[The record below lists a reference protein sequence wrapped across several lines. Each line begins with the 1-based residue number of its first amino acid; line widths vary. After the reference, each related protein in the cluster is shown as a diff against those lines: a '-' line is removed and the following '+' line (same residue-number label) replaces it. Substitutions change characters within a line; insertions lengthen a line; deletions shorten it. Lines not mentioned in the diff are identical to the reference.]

1 MMSLDIAG
9 MLDNSKGLDR
19 LRKDQEEVLL
29 EINKMHKKLQSTP
42 ELVEK
47 PGDSSLSRLKM
58 LYTQAKDLSE
68 SEVTVSSQLLGL
80 IDALLPS
87 GTQQNQRRI
96 EGSEQKKKKVK
107 VDSEVPRMSPSMRSH
122 FESLAS
128 LKGEQNGGCDF
139 FSWVDPPTCDRPEK
153 IMPGLVKKMKALERA
168 NENFKFE
175 NTKLEEKVEKLE
187 EKIEKLQKKV
197 EKLQALNKRL
207 VEKKE
212 KMEMKMGFALAIAAL
227 LCVFLLYKIR

>member
-1 MMSLDIAG
+1 M
-9 MLDNSKGLDR
+9 
-19 LRKDQEEVLL
+19 EEK
-29 EINKMHKKLQSTP
+29 INL
-42 ELVEK
+42 
-47 PGDSSLSRLKM
+47 
-58 LYTQAKDLSE
+58 
-68 SEVTVSSQLLGL
+68 
-80 IDALLPS
+80 
-87 GTQQNQRRI
+87 
-96 EGSEQKKKKVK
+96 
-107 VDSEVPRMSPSMRSH
+107 
-122 FESLAS
+122 
-128 LKGEQNGGCDF
+128 NGGCDF

-227 LCVFLLYKIR
+227 LCRETEKEDNGRQQLAQHFIVKTQLHNSTISLSTKLN

>member
-1 MMSLDIAG
+1 M
-9 MLDNSKGLDR
+9 
-19 LRKDQEEVLL
+19 
-29 EINKMHKKLQSTP
+29 
-42 ELVEK
+42 
-47 PGDSSLSRLKM
+47 
-58 LYTQAKDLSE
+58 SE
-68 SEVTVSSQLLGL
+68 SSHYTGFLECRCRKMAVIRTSWTADNPG
-80 IDALLPS
+80 
-87 GTQQNQRRI
+87 RRFHSCL
-96 EGSEQKKKKVK
+96 EYK
-107 VDSEVPRMSPSMRSH
+107 
-122 FESLAS
+122 
-128 LKGEQNGGCDF
+128 NGGCDF

>member
-1 MMSLDIAG
+1 M
-9 MLDNSKGLDR
+9 
-19 LRKDQEEVLL
+19 
-29 EINKMHKKLQSTP
+29 EINGSFGLRGAGFHTRTTS
-42 ELVEK
+42 
-47 PGDSSLSRLKM
+47 
-58 LYTQAKDLSE
+58 
-68 SEVTVSSQLLGL
+68 VTRG
-80 IDALLPS
+80 
-87 GTQQNQRRI
+87 GRN
-96 EGSEQKKKKVK
+96 QKKKKNFHNMEEK
-107 VDSEVPRMSPSMRSH
+107 IN
-122 FESLAS
+122 L
-128 LKGEQNGGCDF
+128 NGGCDF

-212 KMEMKMGFALAIAAL
+212 KMEMKMGFALAIATL
-227 LCVFLLYKIR
+227 LCVFLLYRIRLVSLDFGIPMI